1 MANNNNNNSTMSLLS
16 VLEKDKLTGTI
27 FLDCFRNL
35 RIVLKQ
41 ERKLYVLDEPFPKEP
56 ADNAPRAEKNAYGK
70 HHNDSIDVACLT
82 LATISFELQKDLEN
96 MEAYDMIFNLK
107 EMFQQQARQ
116 ERYETTKALHSCKM
130 AEGTSVSAHVL
141 KMKGYIEHL
150 DRLGFPLSQELATD
164 LILNSLPDSYGQFV
178 MNYNMNEMDK
188 FISELHTM
196 LKTAEQNIKSKP
208 GHVLMVQNGKG
219 FKGKGK
225 GKGKGKSNSQPKPK
239 PEPKAKAPKEG
250 VCFFCNEPGETS
262 SSGIY
267 VIQINF
273 SPSSSWVLDTGCGS
287 HICTNVQGLKRSN
300 NITTKKFK
308 SNDLNSTYLWHCRL
322 GHINEKRISKLHQVG
337 VLNSFDFESYD
348 TCESCLLGKMTKD
361 PFTGH
366 SERANELLDLIHT
379 YVRGP
384 LSSDARGGYKYF
396 ITFTDDF
403 SRYGYV
409 YLMRH
414 KSESFEM
421 FKSFQNE
428 VQNQLGKTIKAL
440 RSDRGGEYLSQEF
453 DDHPRTCGI
462 ISQLT
467 PPGTPQWNGVS

>member
-1 MANNNNNNSTMSLLS
+1 M
-16 VLEKDKLTGTI
+16 
-27 FLDCFRNL
+27 

-41 ERKLYVLDEPFPKEP
+41 ERNLYVLDEPFPEEP
-56 ADNAPRAEKNAYGK
+56 ADNAPRAEKNAYEK
-70 HHNDSIDVACLT
+70 HHNDSIDVACLM
-82 LATISFELQKDLEN
+82 LATMSYELQKDLEI

-130 AEGTSVSAHVL
+130 AEDASVSAHVL

-150 DRLGFPLSQELATD
+150 DRLGFPLSQELETD

-188 FISELHTM
+188 SISELHTM
-196 LKTAEQNIKSKP
+196 LKTAEKNIKSKP
-208 GHVLMVQNGKG
+208 CHVLMVQNGKG
-219 FKGKGK
+219 FKKKGK
-225 GKGKGKSNSQPKPK
+225 GKLKAKGKSNAQPKPN

-250 VCFFCNEPGETS
+250 VCFFCNEPGHWKRNCKLYLEDLKKKKKTGETS
-262 SSGIY
+262 SLGIY

-273 SPSSSWVLDTGCGS
+273 SPSSSWVLDTECGS

-300 NITTKKFK
+300 NITIKKFK

-322 GHINEKRISKLHQVG
+322 GYINEKHISKLHQVG
-337 VLNSFDFESYD
+337 LLNSFDFESYD

-379 YVRGP
+379 DVCGP

-403 SRYGYV
+403 DE
-409 YLMRH
+409 L
-414 KSESFEM
+414 KSHLFLVHFSVLFL
-421 FKSFQNE
+421 
-428 VQNQLGKTIKAL
+428 VRI
-440 RSDRGGEYLSQEF
+440 EYLIYRIMQK
-453 DDHPRTCGI
+453 
-462 ISQLT
+462 LT
-467 PPGTPQWNGVS
+467 KLSLAGKEKGRRKMQQ